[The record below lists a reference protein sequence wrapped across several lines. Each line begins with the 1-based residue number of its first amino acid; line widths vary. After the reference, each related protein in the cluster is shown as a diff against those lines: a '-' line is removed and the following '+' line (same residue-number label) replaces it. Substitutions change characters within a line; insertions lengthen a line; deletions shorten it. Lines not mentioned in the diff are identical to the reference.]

1 MEPEEENQL
10 TNYNISDDDEILI
23 LLNKNCNENEKE
35 MFIKSYNLYKLYKNN
50 KDDYIIDLDNIW
62 QWLGFSLKANA
73 KRQFISK
80 FKENIDY
87 IVFIRSDEQ
96 TGINKKEQILMKIN
110 TFKKF
115 CMVASTTKSTEIYD
129 CYIKTEDIINNY
141 YNKQV
146 NISNNRELLNDDRLL
161 QLLNEKFNDEEQQ
174 LFITQFKLYLDYG
187 DDETKYIID
196 LDNIWQWLGFTEKRN
211 AKNLLINNFNS
222 PHNYILFVFK
232 DEKSFGRPKEQI
244 LMNVNTFKKFCMV
257 ASTTKSTERGIKL
270 II

>member
-87 IVFIRSDEQ
+87 IVFHL
-96 TGINKKEQILMKIN
+96 K
-110 TFKKF
+110 
-115 CMVASTTKSTEIYD
+115 V
-129 CYIKTEDIINNY
+129 
-141 YNKQV
+141 
-146 NISNNRELLNDDRLL
+146 
-161 QLLNEKFNDEEQQ
+161 
-174 LFITQFKLYLDYG
+174 
-187 DDETKYIID
+187 
-196 LDNIWQWLGFTEKRN
+196 
-211 AKNLLINNFNS
+211 
-222 PHNYILFVFK
+222 
-232 DEKSFGRPKEQI
+232 EKSFGRPKEQI